1 MSVPTWY
8 VLRSKRTGRAQV
20 TAFCECLLQYDAYY
34 VRSTISAIPEHPNPI
49 LYLLARPDGIVL
61 YRKTIPP
68 EALPATKKKKK
79 NLLFIR
85 ASALACLCRL
95 NPGGATSKKHCP
107 VSLASSGYAAS
118 RTFGCPVPCLHESAI
133 PSNGIFLQRLQ
144 RSFELGNQSVE
155 KRKQASRPPARFF
168 DLGRPK
174 SPTESAARAEQKIK
188 KIRSLVSPPSVIG
201 QIYVPAW
208 TALHQALRRCIPF
221 HPFHSTARMPL
232 GHRRIEARISFAA
245 LCARSSRATL

>member
-1 MSVPTWY
+1 MMRTMY
-8 VLRSKRTGRAQV
+8 VVQYRQFQSTRTRFFTFLPGRTELCCTERQSHLRLS
-20 TAFCECLLQYDAYY
+20 
-34 VRSTISAIPEHPNPI
+34 P
-49 LYLLARPDGIVL
+49 RP
-61 YRKTIPP
+61 
-68 EALPATKKKKK
+68 KKKKTYCSSGRAPWRVCAVSTRVAQRAK
-79 NLLFIR
+79 STVQCHWQARDTRLAALLVAPFR
-85 ASALACLCRL
+85 ASTSPLFHQTGYSCRAFRGRL
-95 NPGGATSKKHCP
+95 SW
-107 VSLASSGYAAS
+107 
-118 RTFGCPVPCLHESAI
+118 AI
-133 PSNGIFLQRLQ
+133 
-144 RSFELGNQSVE
+144 NQL
-155 KRKQASRPPARFF
+155 RKQASRPPARFF

>member
-79 NLLFIR
+79 KTYCSSGRAPWRVCAVSTRVAQRAKSTVQCHWQARDTRLAALLVAPFR
-85 ASALACLCRL
+85 AS
-95 NPGGATSKKHCP
+95 TSPLFHQTGYSC
-107 VSLASSGYAAS
+107 SAFRGRSSWAINQL
-118 RTFGCPVPCLHESAI
+118 RKES
-133 PSNGIFLQRLQ
+133 
-144 RSFELGNQSVE
+144 
-155 KRKQASRPPARFF
+155 KR
-168 DLGRPK
+168 LGRPRV
-174 SPTESAARAEQKIK
+174 SLISAGQKVPQNRQRGQNK
-188 KIRSLVSPPSVIG
+188 K
-201 QIYVPAW
+201 
-208 TALHQALRRCIPF
+208 
-221 HPFHSTARMPL
+221 
-232 GHRRIEARISFAA
+232 
-245 LCARSSRATL
+245 

>member
-68 EALPATKKKKK
+68 EALPATQKKKKK
-79 NLLFIR
+79 TYCSSGRAPWRVCAVSTRVAQRAKSTVQCHWQARDTRLAALLVAPFR
-85 ASALACLCRL
+85 ASTSPLFHQTGYSCRAFRGRL
-95 NPGGATSKKHCP
+95 SW
-107 VSLASSGYAAS
+107 
-118 RTFGCPVPCLHESAI
+118 AI
-133 PSNGIFLQRLQ
+133 
-144 RSFELGNQSVE
+144 NQL
-155 KRKQASRPPARFF
+155 RKQASRPPARFF

-188 KIRSLVSPPSVIG
+188 KRS
-201 QIYVPAW
+201 
-208 TALHQALRRCIPF
+208 
-221 HPFHSTARMPL
+221 
-232 GHRRIEARISFAA
+232 
-245 LCARSSRATL
+245 ARSSHRLP